1 MLEWTKIQRKKTN
14 KPSRRKKKKTHN
26 RTNIKWQTKRFPCDQ
41 EEYTHIRIFVV
52 KSLSIWLRISS
63 NANPLLSLMKR
74 TILDAILTDVISTI
88 DIYSTMNIEYRMKCK
103 LLCIWR
109 SIFILQITFWE
120 IWCWAE
126 IVELG
131 LCCHNLIS

>member
-14 KPSRRKKKKTHN
+14 KPSWRKKKKKTTHN
-26 RTNIKWQTKRFPCDQ
+26 RTNIKWQTKRFSCDE

-103 LLCIWR
+103 LLCISR

-126 IVELG
+126 IVW
-131 LCCHNLIS
+131 N